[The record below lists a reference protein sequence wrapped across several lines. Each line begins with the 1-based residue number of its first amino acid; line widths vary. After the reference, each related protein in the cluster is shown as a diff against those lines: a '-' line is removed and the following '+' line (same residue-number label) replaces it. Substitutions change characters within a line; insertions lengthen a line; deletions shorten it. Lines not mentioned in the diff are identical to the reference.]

1 MTKLPTLRA
10 RHSREERA
18 LIRQALRESGWLLPG
33 AAELLGVS
41 KATLQSIVRRDPEL
55 AEERDR
61 KRPKEGQL
69 SGGAT

>member
-10 RHSREERA
+10 RHEREERT
-18 LIRQALRESGWLLPG
+18 LIRLALRESDWLLPG
-33 AAELLGVS
+33 AATLRGVS

-55 AEERDR
+55 AAERER